1 MKYIF
6 IIIVIIGNYMFA
18 SDNNITTDNKQTCL
32 AISNKNVKY
41 CTSIQ
46 NYNNKSFCF
55 GIVKQDTGYCNMIK
69 DDDLKN
75 QCLAIALN
83 DITKCDI
90 IQDENT
96 TENCKV
102 LFNKIDSDFYQK
114 EECNS

>member
-6 IIIVIIGNYMFA
+6 VTIFIIVNYTFA
-18 SDNNITTDNKQTCL
+18 SDNNITMDNKQTCL

-41 CTSIQ
+41 CNSIQ
-46 NYNNKSFCF
+46 NYDNKSFCF

-69 DDDLKN
+69 DEDLKN

-83 DITKCDI
+83 DIKNCDK
-90 IQDENT
+90 IQDKNT

-102 LFNKIDSDFYQK
+102 LYNKIDSDFYQK